1 MEEQDKD
8 KDKEQEQEQEQD
20 KEQINALNV
29 LYALNK
35 LHMDRTEAYIELY
48 GYDTWE
54 QTFRFPNYDYDYFEN
69 KDEDEE
75 YEDEEYI
82 RR

>member
-1 MEEQDKD
+1 ME
-8 KDKEQEQEQEQD
+8 EQEQD
-20 KEQINALNV
+20 KEQEQINALNV

-54 QTFRFPNYDYDYFEN
+54 QTFQFPNYDYDYFEN
-69 KDEDEE
+69 KDEEDEE
-75 YEDEEYI
+75 YEYEYEEYI